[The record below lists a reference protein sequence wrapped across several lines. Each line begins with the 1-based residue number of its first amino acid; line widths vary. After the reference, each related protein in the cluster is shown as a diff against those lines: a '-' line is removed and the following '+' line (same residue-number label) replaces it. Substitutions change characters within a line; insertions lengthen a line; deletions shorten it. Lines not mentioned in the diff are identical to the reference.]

1 MRTEAELMG
10 VKNFGS
16 TSLDEIKERLEV
28 HNLSLRKRLTPPT
41 GTKP

>member
-16 TSLDEIKERLEV
+16 TSLDEIKERLEL
-28 HNLSLRKRLTPPT
+28 HNLSLRKL
-41 GTKP
+41 G